1 MTFLNRW
8 LKRKPKEIDDPDQL
22 RETLFAAVSSQDW
35 DGFALLCQAERGTIF
50 SNFQSWQKVP
60 EAVRNDPQRLQAY
73 GNGLIMVARY
83 FDEELGQP
91 ELVAQLRG
99 DDATNLTTMW
109 ELELKRAERME
120 DDLRYGES
128 IKALEALLPE
138 MQKSQGRGADNY
150 VAIAYGHLA
159 RSYLQNGE
167 AGKALPATETALEMC
182 LEQNDEEGI
191 IIYLRGLYEVHRYLG
206 SGKLAADYSDEL
218 ADALQ
223 AQNQTYE
230 SERARTRANIARA
243 GEPLN
248 RVVVHIDGIQ
258 FELKEAPKVRNGTVR
273 FSFERNRM
281 SLRASDVLT
290 EQGKRLIAQ
299 GAYEEAL
306 RRLREAARAD
316 EYDPDPYYHAGLGLL
331 HLERYAEA
339 TKSYEATQERAPG
352 WFHCSSMLWLARK
365 LEAGGIHHE
374 DFLAWRT
381 LEDDDEMGAEEKVCL
396 AEQALTATPALA
408 VLHLHYGI
416 NLQASGR
423 RDEALAAYRTGLRC
437 CDEPQTRARLLVNL
451 AVLDTNSHDRRVWL
465 EEAAESKA
473 DLIAAATAFLF
484 LRDMPLAVQ

>member
-22 RETLFAAVSSQDW
+22 RETLFAAVSSEDW
-35 DGFALLCQAERGTIF
+35 DGFALLCQAERETIF

-60 EAVRNDPQRLQAY
+60 EAVHNDPQLLQAY
-73 GNGLIMVARY
+73 GDGLITVARF

-91 ELVAQLRG
+91 ELAAKLRG
-99 DDATNLTTMW
+99 DDATNPTTMW
-109 ELELKRAERME
+109 KLELKRAESME
-120 DDLRYGES
+120 EDLRYGES

-138 MQKSQGRGADNY
+138 IQKLRGPGANNY
-150 VAIAYGHLA
+150 AAITYGHLA

-167 AGKALPATETALEMC
+167 AGKALPAAETALRMC
-182 LEQNDEEGI
+182 REQSDDEGI

-206 SGKLAADYSDEL
+206 NGKLAADYSDEL

-223 AQNQTYE
+223 AQNQRYE
-230 SERARTRANIARA
+230 SDRARTRAKIARA

-248 RVVVHIDGIQ
+248 RVIVHIEGNE
-258 FELKEAPKVRNGTVR
+258 FELEEAPKVQNGMVR
-273 FSFERNRM
+273 SSFERNRQ
-281 SLRASDVLT
+281 SLRTSDVLT

-299 GAYEEAL
+299 GAYEEAVN
-306 RRLREAARAD
+306 RLREAARAD

-331 HLERYAEA
+331 HLGRYPEA

-365 LEAGGIHHE
+365 LAAGSIQHE

-381 LEDDDEMGAEEKVCL
+381 LEDDHEMGAEEKVCL

-416 NLQASGR
+416 NLQATGR

-437 CDEPQTRARLLVNL
+437 GDEPQTRACLLVNL
-451 AVLDTNSHDRRVWL
+451 ALLDTNSHDRRVWL

-484 LRDMPLAVQ
+484 LRNIPLTVQ